1 MGQGRP
7 GAGAW
12 RGPDRA
18 VIVVERGTMR
28 GLFNRIQDLLG
39 IYGTGFAAESVLGIL
54 LPLAFVVLVGGLGVV
69 LVLIR

>member
-1 MGQGRP
+1 
-7 GAGAW
+7 
-12 RGPDRA
+12 
-18 VIVVERGTMR
+18 MR

-54 LPLAFVVLVGGLGVV
+54 LPVAFVIFVGGLGVL

>member
-1 MGQGRP
+1 
-7 GAGAW
+7 
-12 RGPDRA
+12 
-18 VIVVERGTMR
+18 MR